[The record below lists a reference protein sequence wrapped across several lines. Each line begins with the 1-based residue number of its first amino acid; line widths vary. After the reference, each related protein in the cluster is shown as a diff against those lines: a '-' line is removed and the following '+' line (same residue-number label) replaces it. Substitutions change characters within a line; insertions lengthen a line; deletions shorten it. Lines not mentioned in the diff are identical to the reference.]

1 MSGLQRVWNYCLQ
14 NPVALYIGGGVV
26 LHVLRTVAVNN
37 AYQQNFARY
46 DVERKREL
54 EEYLATHKPVE
65 Q

>member
-37 AYQQNFARY
+37 AY
-46 DVERKREL
+46 
-54 EEYLATHKPVE
+54 
-65 Q
+65 